1 MTHNEIN
8 EFIKKSDNPAF
19 NSIVADDS
27 FVIRRHEYCH
37 IEAYGERVEYKSS
50 CRTAA
55 IDRQTAMQL
64 NAVAQNDSDSP
75 FAILD
80 TALLDTMNNAPKAS
94 GDNLLSLARNKMH
107 ELMNGGR
114 RVNHHSITLL
124 TDGDKI
130 ALTQPLFAIKR
141 QCSAR
146 ICPNC
151 NGSGTTEKSS
161 PNGKSEQSSCQECK
175 GRGYI
180 GTLSYITP
188 EVKEKR
194 ISMVCCLKE
203 EIDGLDNKI
212 LEKHKATDARP
223 IRMLTHFN
231 GIDKEDFDNGIVPYI
246 DTIRDRIGE
255 ENAIEEIYYRIIPC
269 LTFGCRNIITGETF
283 RGVVVDSDENPEV
296 VLLSNRSISIIKNIR
311 KKVSDINIMFG
322 DLNKDRNG
330 IDKDDLR
337 RSMRLIIAVVVADG
351 NVSDEEKQMLR
362 NTIDTIGLLTNK
374 EKSELT
380 RLLGSSNCD
389 FLVDKDYHF
398 KNGATALETLDKMRQ
413 LANADGEVHENESH
427 IIKKLSD
434 ACALIKM

>member
-8 EFIKKSDNPAF
+8 EFIRNSGNPAL

-27 FVIRRHEYCH
+27 FVIRRYEYCH
-37 IEAYGERVEYKSS
+37 IEAYGERIEYKSS

-55 IDRQTAMQL
+55 IDHQIALQL
-64 NAVAQNDSDSP
+64 KAVAEDDSDSP
-75 FAILD
+75 FTILD
-80 TALLDTMNNAPKAS
+80 TALLDTMNNAPKAA
-94 GDNLLSLARNKMH
+94 GDSFLSLARNKMH

-130 ALTQPLFAIKR
+130 ALSQPLFAIKR
-141 QCSAR
+141 QCSAH
-146 ICPNC
+146 ICPDC
-151 NGSGTTEKSS
+151 NGSGTTEQSS
-161 PNGKSEQSSCQECK
+161 PNGKSEQSDCPECK

-194 ISMVCCLKE
+194 ISMICCLKE
-203 EIDGLDNKI
+203 EIDGLDSKI
-212 LEKHKATDARP
+212 LEKHKATDAKP

-231 GIDKEDFDNGIVPYI
+231 GIDKENFDNGVVPYL
-246 DTIRDRIGE
+246 DTIRDHIGE

-296 VLLSNRSISIIKNIR
+296 VLLSNGSISIIKNIR

-322 DLNKDRNG
+322 DLNKGRNG
-330 IDKDDLR
+330 IDKNDLR
-337 RSMRLIIAVVVADG
+337 RSMRLMIAVVVADG
-351 NVSDEEKQMLR
+351 NVSNEEKHMLHD
-362 NTIDTIGLLTNK
+362 TIDAIGLFTNK

-389 FLVDKDYHF
+389 FLVDHDYHF
-398 KNGATALETLDKMRQ
+398 KNGTTALDTLDKLRQ
-413 LANADGEVHENESH
+413 FANADGEVHENENR
-427 IIKKLSD
+427 IINKLSD